1 MYKNARVYRV
11 MQGDIYTENNFAF
24 LNQVAREAA
33 FVALTGQEQIRM
45 GFVQP
50 YPEATNSYMY
60 FEHGCIFFAIKTQW
74 KDIPAS
80 ALLDILNPRLK
91 VEENSLGRA
100 LTKREKAE
108 LKEAVLQELM
118 PRALAKSKVLQGYID
133 ITHSLVVLN
142 TSSSND
148 AEMALSLLRK
158 VVGSMP
164 AVPWLDGHLL
174 GNCLNLWAL
183 DKDLPQNLIRGH
195 ATSFKAPD
203 ECGAVS
209 SFKNHVFD
217 ERVTEHLQDKLCTKL
232 ELHWPEKLSFC
243 IDVNGLLSKLS
254 WEDAILATNEEL
266 GWEDIPA
273 RIKADLLLEVSTLRD
288 LFMVISNRVSNTLL
302 PVPENNLTEQVL
314 AAARGYLQQQTT
326 LTADQLASRF
336 NLTEKEAKVLG
347 TTLVI
352 GNYAA
357 VSFSSSGQYI
367 YTAKTA
373 PLELD
378 AFSDPLYNEAKGFVI
393 KSRRASVS
401 AIQRFLRI
409 GYNRAARIIER
420 MEVEGIV
427 SKPNHEGMRKVL
439 APAPVEG
446 AE

>member
-1 MYKNARVYRV
+1 MYKNARVYRLL
-11 MQGDIYTENNFAF
+11 QGDIYTENNFAF

-33 FVALTGQEQIRM
+33 FVALTGQEQIRT

-74 KDIPAS
+74 KEIPAS
-80 ALLDILNPRLK
+80 TLQDILSPK
-91 VEENSLGRA
+91 IQVEENNLGRA

-108 LKEAVLQELM
+108 LKEAVLQELI

-133 ITHSLVVLN
+133 ITHSLVVFN
-142 TSSSND
+142 TSSCND
-148 AEMALSLLRK
+148 AESALALLRK
-158 VVGSMP
+158 AAGSMP
-164 AVPWLDGHLL
+164 ATPWLDGHLL
-174 GNCLNLWAL
+174 ANCLNLWAL

-232 ELHWPEKLSFC
+232 ELYWPEKLSFC
-243 IDVNGLLSKLS
+243 IDTSGTLSKLS
-254 WEDAILATNEEL
+254 WEEAILATNEEL

-273 RIKADLLLEVSTLRD
+273 RIKADLLLLVGALRD
-288 LFMVISNRVSNTLL
+288 LFAVISSRVSNTLL
-302 PVPENNLTEQVL
+302 PVQENNITEQVII
-314 AAARGYLQQQTT
+314 AARDYLQQQTT
-326 LTADQLASRF
+326 LTVDQLASRF
-336 NLTEKEAKVLG
+336 NFADEEAKVLG
-347 TTLVI
+347 TILVFKHF
-352 GNYAA
+352 AD
-357 VSFSSSGQYI
+357 VSTNSSGQFI

-378 AFSDPLYNEAKGFVI
+378 AFTDPLYNEAKSFVI
-393 KSRRASVS
+393 KTRRASVS
-401 AIQRFLRI
+401 ALQRFLRI
-409 GYNRAARIIER
+409 GYNRAARLVER

-427 SKPNHEGMRKVL
+427 STPRHLGDREVL